1 MGRAFEY
8 RKASKMARWDK
19 MAKTFSKIGK
29 DIALAVKAG
38 GTDPESNPAL
48 RRCIQ
53 NAKGANMPKDNVE
66 RAIKKASGADAENYE
81 EITYEGYGQGG
92 VAFFVECT
100 TNNPTRTVAN
110 VRAIFNKFDGN
121 LGKNGELA
129 FIFDRK
135 GIFTIDKFQ
144 IKSEWDDF
152 EMEMIDGGAEE
163 IDQDENEVLITTA
176 FEDFGSMSHKLDEL
190 GIEAKSAE
198 LQRIPN
204 NTKGMTDDQFKAN
217 MKMLERFEEDDDVQ
231 NVFHNMEFTEEQ
243 LESM

>member
-19 MAKTFSKIGK
+19 MAKAFSKIGK

-38 GTDPESNPAL
+38 GPDPDANPAL
-48 RRCIQ
+48 RRCIL

-66 RAIKKASGADAENYE
+66 RAIKKASGNDAENYE

-92 VAFFVECT
+92 VAFFIDCT

-135 GIFTIDKFQ
+135 GIFSIDKSI
-144 IKSEWDDF
+144 IKMDWDEF
-152 EMEMIDGGAEE
+152 EMEMIDGGAEDVE
-163 IDQDENEVLITTA
+163 SDDEEVMITTA
-176 FEDFGSMSHKLDEL
+176 FEDFGALSHKLEEL
-190 GIEAKSAE
+190 GLEAKSAE

-204 NTKGMTDDQFKAN
+204 IIKEVTEEQFKIN
-217 MKMLERFEEDDDVQ
+217 MKMLERFEDDDDVQ
-231 NVFHNMEFTEEQ
+231 NVYHNMEITDE
-243 LESM
+243 LMNTL

>member
-8 RKASKMARWDK
+8 RKASKLARWDK
-19 MAKTFSKIGK
+19 MAKTVSKIGK

-38 GTDPESNPAL
+38 GPDPDSNPAL

-81 EITYEGYGQGG
+81 EVTYEGYGQGG

-100 TNNPTRTVAN
+100 TNNTTRTVAN
-110 VRAIFNKFDGN
+110 VRAIFNKFEGN

-135 GIFTIDKFQ
+135 GIFTIEKTKITID
-144 IKSEWDDF
+144 WDEF

-163 IDQDENEVLITTA
+163 IDQDEEEVMITTA
-176 FEDFGSMSHKLDEL
+176 FEDFGALSHKLDEM

-204 NTKGMTDDQFKAN
+204 MTKEVNEEQFKAN

-231 NVFHNMEFTEEQ
+231 NVYHNMEMTDD
-243 LESM
+243 LLSKI

>member
-38 GTDPESNPAL
+38 GPDAEANPAL

-81 EITYEGYGQGG
+81 EINYEGYGQGG

-100 TNNPTRTVAN
+100 TNNTTRTVAN

-135 GIFTIDKFQ
+135 GIFSIDMAQ
-144 IKSEWDDF
+144 IKMDWDDF
-152 EMEMIDGGAEE
+152 EMEMIDGGAEDVE
-163 IDQDENEVLITTA
+163 KDDEEVMITTA
-176 FEDFGSMSHKLDEL
+176 FEDFGSLSHKLDEL
-190 GIEAKSAE
+190 KIEVKSAE

-204 NTKGMTDDQFKAN
+204 NTKEVTEEQFKIN
-217 MKMLERFEEDDDVQ
+217 MKMLDCFEEDDDVQ
-231 NVFHNMEFTEEQ
+231 NVYHNMEITDEL
-243 LESM
+243 LESL

>member
-8 RKASKMARWDK
+8 RKASKMARWDR

-38 GTDPESNPAL
+38 GPDPDSNPAL

-66 RAIKKASGADAENYE
+66 RAIKKASGADAEHYE

-135 GIFTIDKFQ
+135 GIFSLNRSQ
-144 IKSEWDDF
+144 VLMPWDDF

-163 IDQDENEVLITTA
+163 IEHDDDEILITTA
-176 FEDFGSMSHKLDEL
+176 FEDFGALSHKLEEL
-190 GIEAKSAE
+190 NMEVKSAE
-198 LQRIPN
+198 VQRIPN
-204 NTKGMTDDQFKAN
+204 NTKEVSEEQFKIN
-217 MKMLERFEEDDDVQ
+217 MKMLERFEDDDDVQ
-231 NVFHNMEFTEEQ
+231 NVYHNMEITPELME
-243 LESM
+243 LV

>member
-19 MAKTFSKIGK
+19 MAKAFSKIGK

-38 GTDPESNPAL
+38 GPDPDANPAL
-48 RRCIQ
+48 RRCIL

-66 RAIKKASGADAENYE
+66 RAIKKASGNDAENYE

-92 VAFFVECT
+92 VAFFIDCT

-135 GIFTIDKFQ
+135 GIFSIDKSI
-144 IKSEWDDF
+144 IKMDWDDF
-152 EMEMIDGGAEE
+152 EMEMIDGGAEDVE
-163 IDQDENEVLITTA
+163 SDDEEVMITTA
-176 FEDFGSMSHKLDEL
+176 FEDFGALSHKLEEL
-190 GIEAKSAE
+190 GLEAKSAE
-198 LQRIPN
+198 LERIPN
-204 NTKGMTDDQFKAN
+204 NIKEVTEEQFKIN
-217 MKMLERFEEDDDVQ
+217 MKMLERFEDDDDVQ
-231 NVFHNMEFTEEQ
+231 NVYHNMEITDE
-243 LESM
+243 LMNTL

>member
-38 GTDPESNPAL
+38 GPDQDANPAL
-48 RRCIQ
+48 RRCIL

-66 RAIKKASGADAENYE
+66 RAIKKASGNDAENYE

-92 VAFFVECT
+92 VAFFVDCT

-135 GIFTIDKFQ
+135 GVFSIDKSL
-144 IKSEWDDF
+144 IKIDWDDF
-152 EMEMIDGGAEE
+152 EMEMIDGGAEDVE
-163 IDQDENEVLITTA
+163 SDEEEVMVTTA
-176 FEDFGSMSHKLDEL
+176 FEDFGALSHKLEEL
-190 GIEAKSAE
+190 GLEAKSAE

-204 NTKGMTDDQFKAN
+204 NIKEVTEEQFKIN
-217 MKMLERFEEDDDVQ
+217 MKMLDRFEDDDDVQ
-231 NVFHNMEFTEEQ
+231 NVYHNMEITDE
-243 LESM
+243 LMNSL